1 MSSPIYDAIN
11 KYQSKSM
18 KKFHMPGHKGACEA
32 LQPLEHILKYDVTEI
47 PDTGSLFDN
56 IGPTK
61 DAQDMATQLF
71 ETKGT
76 FMSAGGCTLCIQTML
91 RLVCPNGGKVLMSR
105 VIHRSAINAMSL
117 LNITPVWIY
126 PDDSA
131 GEYFSGRITADSVR
145 EAIKENPDVNAVY
158 ITSPDYFGVIS
169 DVKAI
174 SEAAGN
180 IPVIVDSAHGAHLGF
195 IDGFSSSVKSGAA
208 MSAESA
214 HKTLPVLTGGAWLNV
229 GREEYIENASEA
241 MALFGSTS
249 PSYPIMLSLDL
260 CRDWLENDGKA
271 LLNKTAERIKKI
283 KELILDLGF
292 KIPRGLCDPM
302 RIAFVAENCD
312 NVGDQ
317 LRENMIEPEYAEGST
332 VIIIPTPF
340 NTEEDFKTLENA
352 LKNIK
357 CNGNTVKSSTEIF
370 SGVQKLTP
378 TEALLAEK
386 EISAVENA
394 LGKVSAETLCPCPP
408 AIPLVMAGEEV
419 DSATVKRLK
428 ENGFS
433 HLRIVKG

>member
-1 MSSPIYDAIN
+1 MSSPIYDAII
-11 KYQSKSM
+11 KYQDKKM
-18 KKFHMPGHKGACEA
+18 KKFHMPGHKGVCEA
-32 LQPLEHILKYDVTEI
+32 LYPLENILKYDVTEI

-61 DAQDMATQLF
+61 EAQDMATKLF

-91 RLVCPNGGKVLMSR
+91 RLVCPTGGKILMSR

-117 LNITPVWIY
+117 LNITPVWLY
-126 PDDSA
+126 PDNSA
-131 GEYFSGRITADSVR
+131 GEYFSGRITAECVKN
-145 EAIKENPDVNAVY
+145 AIEKNPDAKAVY

-169 DVKAI
+169 DIKAI
-174 SEAAGN
+174 SQAAVD
-180 IPVIVDSAHGAHLGF
+180 IPVIVDCAHGAHLGF
-195 IDGFSSSVKSGAA
+195 LDDAYSPVRQGAA

-229 GREEYIENASEA
+229 GDEKYLDNTSEA

-260 CRDWLENDGKA
+260 CRDWLENGGKEI
-271 LLNKTAERIKKI
+271 LRKTAKRTEKI
-283 KELILDLGF
+283 KELIVKLGF
-292 KIPRGLCDPM
+292 KIPEGLCDPM

-340 NTEEDFKTLENA
+340 NTEDDFIALENA

-357 CNGNTVKSSTEIF
+357 CNGTTKMASTEVF
-370 SGVQKLTP
+370 VGEQKLTP
-378 TEALLAEK
+378 TQALLSENK
-386 EISAVENA
+386 TVSLENA
-394 LGKVSAETLCPCPP
+394 VGEISAETLCPCPP
-408 AIPLVMAGEEV
+408 AIPLVMAGEEI
-419 DSATVKRLK
+419 DEATVKRLA

-433 HLRIVKG
+433 HLRIVLK

>member
-11 KYQSKSM
+11 KYQNKNM
-18 KKFHMPGHKGACEA
+18 KKFHMPGHKGVSEA
-32 LQPLEHILKYDVTEI
+32 MKPLEHILKYDVTEI

-61 DAQDMATQLF
+61 EAQDMATQLF
-71 ETKGT
+71 ETEGT

-126 PDDSA
+126 PDNSA
-131 GEYFSGRITADSVR
+131 GEHFSGRITADSVR
-145 EAIKENPDVNAVY
+145 DAIKENPDVNAVY

-169 DVKAI
+169 DIKSI
-174 SEAAGN
+174 SQAAGD

-195 IDGFSSSVKSGAA
+195 LDGFLSPVKSGAA

-214 HKTLPVLTGGAWLNV
+214 HKTLPVLTGGAWLNIGDKRFIGNV
-229 GREEYIENASEA
+229 SEA
-241 MALFGSTS
+241 MSLFGSTS

-260 CRDWLENDGKA
+260 CRDWLENDGKV

-283 KELILDLGF
+283 KELILELGF
-292 KIPRGLCDPM
+292 KIPEGLCDPM
-302 RIAFVAENCD
+302 RIAFVVENCD
-312 NVGDQ
+312 NVGAQ
-317 LRENMIEPEYAEGST
+317 LRQNFIEPEYAEGST

-340 NTEEDFKTLENA
+340 NTEEDFVTLENA

-357 CNGNTVKSSTEIF
+357 LSGRTKSASTEIF
-370 SGVQKLTP
+370 AGKRKLTP
-378 TEALLAEK
+378 TQALLSKNELVK
-386 EISAVENA
+386 TENA
-394 LGKVSAETLCPCPP
+394 TGKISAETLCPCPP

-419 DSATVKRLK
+419 DGATVKRLK

-433 HLRIVKG
+433 HLRIVKE